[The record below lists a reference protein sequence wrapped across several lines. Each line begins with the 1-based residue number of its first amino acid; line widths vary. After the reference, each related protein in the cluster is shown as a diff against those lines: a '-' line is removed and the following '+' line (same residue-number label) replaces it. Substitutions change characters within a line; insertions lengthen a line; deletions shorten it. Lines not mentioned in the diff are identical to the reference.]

1 MSISV
6 CPAVVVAAPVE
17 SVWELLSEP
26 TLYDQWWD
34 AHTERIVPEGKATPG
49 QIVYARLSA
58 FGGAFKG
65 RLTLRVESVDPEKHQ
80 VRIRATLP
88 FGLVDD
94 ATITC
99 TAIDAASCR
108 VQFG

>member
-1 MSISV
+1 MPISV
-6 CPAVVVAAPVE
+6 CPAVVVAAPIE
-17 SVWELLSEP
+17 SVWELLSDP
-26 TLYDQWWD
+26 TLYDVWWD
-34 AHTERIVPEGKATPG
+34 ARTERIVPEGKATPG
-49 QIVYARLSA
+49 QTVYARLSA

-65 RLTLRVESVDPEKHQ
+65 TLTLQVESVDPEKHQ
-80 VRIRATLP
+80 VRIRAALP

-99 TAIDAASCR
+99 ARLDALSCR